1 MPSEISFS
9 DIWESVSR
17 WGQNGY
23 YHAKKLNKFHWGM
36 ILGIPLLYFFSRE
49 KEAEEYAINYLEDE
63 ISRNSS

>member
-1 MPSEISFS
+1 
-9 DIWESVSR
+9 
-17 WGQNGY
+17 
-23 YHAKKLNKFHWGM
+23 M